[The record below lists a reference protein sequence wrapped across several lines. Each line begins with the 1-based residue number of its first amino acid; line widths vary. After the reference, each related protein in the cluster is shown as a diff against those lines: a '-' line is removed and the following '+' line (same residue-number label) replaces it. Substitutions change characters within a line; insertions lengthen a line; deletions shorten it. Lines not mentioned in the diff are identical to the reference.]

1 MCDLLLLLL
10 LLLLFSQA
18 NEDVTQ
24 VVHVV
29 NDDNEKWQWL
39 MERLKS
45 FVAEGSVLI
54 FGSTKQSCEELSDKL
69 VKAGFHGTLSFTFQK
84 TTASFNHNLKL
95 FAYI

>member
-1 MCDLLLLLL
+1 
-10 LLLLFSQA
+10 
-18 NEDVTQ
+18 
-24 VVHVV
+24 V

-69 VKAGFHGTLSFTFQK
+69 VKAGFHGTYIHTHTHTHSLSLSLSKNNNIVFY
-84 TTASFNHNLKL
+84 NHNLIPL
-95 FAYI
+95 PMFDCM